1 MPRVHTPDGKIVH
14 FPDGMS
20 EQDITKAMAE
30 LSTAPSTQAAA
41 PTERTG
47 GETALEVAKGV
58 GKGVLHSGLDLA
70 SMAAMSGMLPGLTS
84 NSLPSQVTD
93 RARELTPYRNDPQKV
108 GGAIETAAEL
118 FSPAKALVKGAPAM
132 ARAIGPTT
140 LNLAEH
146 LPVVGK
152 PLRWL
157 RGAMSMLPK
166 TAPAAAEAAEQAA
179 PKAGRLAGA
188 RVAKSAEQE
197 MADAIAEVR
206 QATPSPRITT
216 PPEPQLPAGYTP
228 RATSTPKRAYFLK
241 PAADAPTPPT
251 KGPVGLDDLP
261 SSWKAMTAPPEIAP
275 RDIGGS
281 ELAGAYSQE
290 LLRRGVK
297 PAAAMKAVRGNPDLP
312 PDVKTQILNALIKAR
327 KGT

>member
-1 MPRVHTPDGKIVH
+1 MEPQEVVIVDASGNEHH
-14 FPDGMS
+14 FPSGFDPKRAAGIVRGQS
-20 EQDITKAMAE
+20 
-30 LSTAPSTQAAA
+30 APTAA
-41 PTERTG
+41 PAERTG
-47 GETALEVAKGV
+47 VETALEVAKGI
-58 GKGVLHSGLDLA
+58 GKGALHTGLDLA
-70 SMAAMSGMLPGLTS
+70 QMAAMSGTIPGLSST
-84 NSLPSQVTD
+84 SLPSQVTD
-93 RARELTPYRNDPQKV
+93 RARERTPYRNDPQKV

-118 FSPAKALVKGAPAM
+118 YAPAKALVQGVPAM

-152 PLRWL
+152 PLRLL

-166 TAPAAAEAAEQAA
+166 AAEEATPAAQAG
-179 PKAGRLAGA
+179 GRLVGA
-188 RVAKSAEQE
+188 RAARSAEQE

-206 QATPSPRITT
+206 QATPSPKITT
-216 PPEPQLPAGYTP
+216 PPEPNLPAGYTP
-228 RATSTPKRAYFLK
+228 RTAAIAPKRAYFLK
-241 PAADAPTPPT
+241 PAAEVPTAPT
-251 KGPVGLDDLP
+251 KGQVGLNDLP
-261 SSWKAMTAPPEIAP
+261 ESWKGLTAPPEMAP

-290 LLRRGVK
+290 LVRRGVK

-327 KGT
+327 KGA